1 MNRIRL
7 SGIVAQEPEFS
18 HKIFGGKFYKFYLM
32 SARTSGVNDIIPCI
46 LPEIFEK
53 YVECGSDIDILGEVR
68 TRNVDGHMEIQVF
81 VLDVNAHESKIDYN
95 YVEIEGCVCKQPVL
109 RETPLGRVITD
120 IIVASNRENV
130 HKSDYLPCIV
140 WGRNAQRASEYEVG
154 TKLNIVGRLQSREY
168 NKKLENGEIEVR
180 TAYEVS
186 VSKIEIGREGK

>member
-1 MNRIRL
+1 MNRIRV

-18 HKIFGGKFYKFYLM
+18 HTTFGEDFYKFYLM
-32 SARTSGVNDIIPCI
+32 SVRTSGVNDIIPCI
-46 LPEIFEK
+46 VPESLEK
-53 YVECGSDIDILGEVR
+53 YVECGSDIDIVGEVR

-81 VLDVNAHESKIDYN
+81 VLDVNAHESNMDYN
-95 YVEIEGCVCKQPVL
+95 YVEIEGYVCKQPVL

-120 IIVASNRENV
+120 IIIASNRERV
-130 HKSDYLPCIV
+130 HKSDYIPCIV

-168 NKKLENGEIEVR
+168 TKRISDTETETR

-186 VSKIEIGREGK
+186 ISKLEAVTDEG